1 LSTGFPFTVY
11 ANTAVDFSGF
21 NQLADR
27 PDIVSAGP
35 LTLNRGNP
43 DNFFNPAYFGKV
55 DNAFCAGSTV
65 NRVTNG
71 CAPAGRVGTSP
82 RNAYYGPG
90 LVSFDMTAGKVFPIT
105 ERVRL
110 QFQSDFI
117 NLLNHTNFALT
128 SGNRTM
134 NSGSFGQLSSSSL
147 FNNGDTGGPRVIQ
160 LTLRLQF

>member
-1 LSTGFPFTVY
+1 VGS
-11 ANTAVDFSGF
+11 
-21 NQLADR
+21 
-27 PDIVSAGP
+27 GP
-35 LTLNRGNP
+35 LILNRGAP
-43 DNFFNPAYFGKV
+43 DSFFDPAYFGKV
-55 DNAFCAGSTV
+55 GTSFCPGSTV
-65 NRVTNG
+65 NRVTSG

-105 ERVRL
+105 ERVKL

-147 FNNGDTGGPRVIQ
+147 FNGGDTGGPRVIQ